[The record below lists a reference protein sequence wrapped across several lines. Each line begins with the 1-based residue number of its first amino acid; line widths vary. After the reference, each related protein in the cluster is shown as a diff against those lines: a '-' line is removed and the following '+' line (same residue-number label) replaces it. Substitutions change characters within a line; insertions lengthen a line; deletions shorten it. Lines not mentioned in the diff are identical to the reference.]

1 MASRILSKFPAHVK
15 EIRLHL
21 CQTSPASQGVRDF
34 IETCYVD
41 LKKQNPKFPI
51 LIREC
56 SGVSAKAWSRHEF
69 GKEYVQSLEGLTK
82 IEVAAAIKQLT
93 V

>member
-1 MASRILSKFPAHVK
+1 MVSRVLSKIPSHVK

-21 CQTSPASQGVRDF
+21 CQTSAASQGVREY

-56 SGVSAKAWSRHEF
+56 SGVTPKVYARYGF
-69 GKEYVQSLEGLTK
+69 GKEASMSLDGLSKSQVETA
-82 IEVAAAIKQLT
+82 VKQLT
-93 V
+93 S